1 MTNTIYPDK
10 KIDYE
15 HITKHYLYWS
25 WAMMKQRCIN
35 PKCKLFKYYGG
46 IGIEVYPEWI
56 ISPVAF
62 CRWIDENLR
71 NETGRVFAR

>member
-1 MTNTIYPDK
+1 MTNDTYTNQ

-15 HITKHYLYWS
+15 TITKHYLYTTWT
-25 WAMMKQRCIN
+25 MMKQRCLN

-46 IGIEVYPEWI
+46 IGIEVFPGWV

-71 NETGRVFAR
+71 NETRRI